1 MTKNLTVNTT
11 WAEQA
16 HFNNDQICALFTEA
30 EMAQALEQDS
40 SSMLEILASMEA
52 SIVFRAVRICSI
64 FFEFEK
70 ENRKDKEH
78 FQASFIRPRLRF
90 DTRSNT
96 LEMTW
101 VRRVATQEVQTEATG
116 KNRYGKTYV
125 IKTDKGLINLR
136 VRYEHIKKGKTDRYP
151 ESTFKNQPEWVQIAC
166 SKIESIF
173 CLLRKEQDNIQKIK
187 HAVFKIHAIQ
197 SKQLSEKTLEKLRE
211 KGWEQFNDKYQ
222 VNIDLSQKDD

>member
-1 MTKNLTVNTT
+1 MTNNLTVNTT

-16 HFNNDQICALFTEA
+16 RFNNDQICTLFTEA

-78 FQASFIRPRLRF
+78 FQASFIRPRVRF

-96 LEMTW
+96 LEMAW
-101 VRRVATQEVQTEATG
+101 VRRVATQEVQTETSG
-116 KNRYGKTYV
+116 KNRYGKTYA

-136 VRYEHIKKGKTDRYP
+136 VKYEYIKKGKADRYP

-173 CLLRKEQDNIQKIK
+173 YLLRQEQENIQKIK
-187 HAVFKIHAIQ
+187 RAVFKIHAIQ
-197 SKQLSEKTLEKLRE
+197 SKQLSEKTLAKLRE
-211 KGWEQFNDKYQ
+211 KGWDQFNEKYQ
-222 VNIDLSQKDD
+222 VNIVLSPKNE